1 MSEEILKQCLE
12 MALFS
17 KRDRT
22 GGPTGDDAFI
32 EKQEQ
37 LLDRKLKPQKPGPE
51 AEDK

>member
-12 MALFS
+12 MALFR

-22 GGPTGDDAFI
+22 CRPMGDDAFI

-37 LLDRKLKPQKPGPE
+37 LLDQKLKPQKPGPE
-51 AEDK
+51 AEDN